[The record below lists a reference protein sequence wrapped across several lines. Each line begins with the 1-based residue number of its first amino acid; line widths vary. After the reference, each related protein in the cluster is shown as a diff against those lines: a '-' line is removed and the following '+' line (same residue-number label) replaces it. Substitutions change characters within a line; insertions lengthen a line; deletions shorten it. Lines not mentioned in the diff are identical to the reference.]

1 MYAVFGAIKQRW
13 PALRTVG
20 AIDWSEMP
28 DDLPLDVWVDLYTD
42 YFCESMAGSA
52 CAPTATKEAKRQRWL
67 ASGKSKEYW
76 WYWCLQPHDPRFMN
90 TFIEYPA
97 IQARMLFWLASLH
110 GVNGMMYYQNDVWA
124 TEGVAARC
132 GSPARCKPCDRGP
145 NQTAF
150 SEWDPASYPGPQPGS
165 LNGDGSLTYPGPDGP
180 LSTIRLENIADGI
193 EDAALWV
200 QLGINKTTGLSNGA
214 DLIQQIV
221 RNGTDRVEDPA
232 LMERVRRQAAH
243 RIIAAAKTDDE
254 TPREQTGGSTC
265 EGELLYNGICLEGPW
280 PPAFNTTYF
289 CKKCNTTYRG
299 SPPSEPRYPP
309 YIRNGP
315 PVINVSIGR
324 QLFVDTFLI
333 ESMFGLQLSSHAA
346 TWEEQVLKATEPWE
360 EQTGTVPYN
369 CDYDQRFPM
378 DNGWSNSNNTPTWF
392 ECGWPQGP
400 RAVGY
405 AGTFQGAVAYDEQ
418 RKLFRMWYS
427 CGMPAE
433 NANDPQQGLCHAE
446 SHDGR
451 GWVKRLVGTGNNTGT
466 NKVYTEAFDSAIVW
480 QDYTEPIG
488 SPRRWVMASVP
499 KDLGF
504 GHFRLRQSVDGLNW
518 TVAVN
523 SSGPIQDASSIF
535 FNPFRKKWVY
545 SIKQGFTS
553 LAGTLQYRARAYKE
567 ADDLMTGATS
577 WTHMYRGVNGTN
589 PWTSADLADPPWPY
603 NSSMPA
609 QLYNLNC
616 NAYESVMICLFAI
629 FRGFVNDAGTT
640 DGTRTSGEHNE
651 VYLGFSRDGF
661 HFWRQYD
668 GTAVEG
674 GVRPRLPF
682 MPQTWPQHSWRYSD
696 IQGSGG
702 GFLVVNDTLN
712 FFSSGAAGAPYD
724 FILGGNTS
732 TGVATLRRDGFTSVE
747 SMMDGSPG
755 LLTTRPLIFD
765 SAQTHLFV
773 NVVIQPGGFLQV
785 AVLDVE
791 TQMPLPDFPLNGSS
805 IAGLPPNSAIEVS
818 DKPNSP
824 PFDNTS
830 ATVAWPTTSTP
841 TLASVAGRPV
851 RLQFRMNL
859 ASLYSFWVATSACGA
874 SGGYLGNGG
883 PRSTDGRDLT
893 GNC

>member
-1 MYAVFGAIKQRW
+1 
-13 PALRTVG
+13 
-20 AIDWSEMP
+20 
-28 DDLPLDVWVDLYTD
+28 
-42 YFCESMAGSA
+42 
-52 CAPTATKEAKRQRWL
+52 
-67 ASGKSKEYW
+67 
-76 WYWCLQPHDPRFMN
+76 
-90 TFIEYPA
+90 
-97 IQARMLFWLASLH
+97 
-110 GVNGMMYYQNDVWA
+110 
-124 TEGVAARC
+124 
-132 GSPARCKPCDRGP
+132 
-145 NQTAF
+145 
-150 SEWDPASYPGPQPGS
+150 
-165 LNGDGSLTYPGPDGP
+165 
-180 LSTIRLENIADGI
+180 
-193 EDAALWV
+193 
-200 QLGINKTTGLSNGA
+200 
-214 DLIQQIV
+214 
-221 RNGTDRVEDPA
+221 
-232 LMERVRRQAAH
+232 
-243 RIIAAAKTDDE
+243 
-254 TPREQTGGSTC
+254 
-265 EGELLYNGICLEGPW
+265 
-280 PPAFNTTYF
+280 
-289 CKKCNTTYRG
+289 
-299 SPPSEPRYPP
+299 
-309 YIRNGP
+309 
-315 PVINVSIGR
+315 
-324 QLFVDTFLI
+324 
-333 ESMFGLQLSSHAA
+333 
-346 TWEEQVLKATEPWE
+346 
-360 EQTGTVPYN
+360 
-369 CDYDQRFPM
+369 
-378 DNGWSNSNNTPTWF
+378 
-392 ECGWPQGP
+392 
-400 RAVGY
+400 
-405 AGTFQGAVAYDEQ
+405 
-418 RKLFRMWYS
+418 
-427 CGMPAE
+427 
-433 NANDPQQGLCHAE
+433 
-446 SHDGR
+446 
-451 GWVKRLVGTGNNTGT
+451 
-466 NKVYTEAFDSAIVW
+466 
-480 QDYTEPIG
+480 
-488 SPRRWVMASVP
+488 
-499 KDLGF
+499 
-504 GHFRLRQSVDGLNW
+504 
-518 TVAVN
+518 
-523 SSGPIQDASSIF
+523 
-535 FNPFRKKWVY
+535 
-545 SIKQGFTS
+545 
-553 LAGTLQYRARAYKE
+553 
-567 ADDLMTGATS
+567 
-577 WTHMYRGVNGTN
+577 
-589 PWTSADLADPPWPY
+589 
-603 NSSMPA
+603 MPA